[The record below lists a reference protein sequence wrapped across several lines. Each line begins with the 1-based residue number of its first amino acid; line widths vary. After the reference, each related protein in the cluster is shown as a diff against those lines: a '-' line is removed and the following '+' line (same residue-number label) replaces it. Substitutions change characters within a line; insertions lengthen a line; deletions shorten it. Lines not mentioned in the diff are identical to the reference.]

1 MAAFVVIQICFLFM
15 LMLGGVT
22 CRFEVRDCEKKY
34 SIIDFVLEE
43 YNCKFRGDGLYTY
56 EGVKDNIIIKKITF
70 DRLTEKSFLFVDGD
84 VDVVEIFGEASANS
98 EESSTITTDKQ
109 PTTISPTS
117 SSSSTSSVTVTSPN
131 VKRTSRPA
139 TSNVESKTTGGA
151 DMNMCPTTPPM
162 ESTTVEAES
171 SSIGWVVG
179 FVVSCIDWMH
189 AIFVLII
196 TGVGLIFQFYRGLR
210 QMYDDMQN
218 PTPVINGPPAPL
230 LPVIIGPPAPLLPV
244 IIGPL
249 PPVINGPPVA
259 LPPVINGPPV
269 ALPPVINGAPVA
281 LPPVINGPPAPLLPV
296 IIGPLGPL
304 PPVINGAPV
313 ALPPVIN
320 GPPAAL
326 PPVINGP
333 PAALPQA
340 PLRRSNR
347 LKNKPDYYHNM

>member
-1 MAAFVVIQICFLFM
+1 MDLRKTIPQCISPTTVRNMAAFVVIQICFLFM
-15 LMLGGVT
+15 FMLGGVT

-84 VDVVEIFGEASANS
+84 VDVVEIFGGGISCQSVRCTFKKTEIWINTLKCNS

-117 SSSSTSSVTVTSPN
+117 SSSSTSSVTVTTPN

-162 ESTTVEAES
+162 ESTTVVCIHMEAES

-179 FVVSCIDWMH
+179 FVVSCIGTV
-189 AIFVLII
+189 AFI
-196 TGVGLIFQFYRGLR
+196 TWEVVKLLMKRRRR
-210 QMYDDMQN
+210 QYM
-218 PTPVINGPPAPL
+218 
-230 LPVIIGPPAPLLPV
+230 
-244 IIGPL
+244 
-249 PPVINGPPVA
+249 
-259 LPPVINGPPV
+259 
-269 ALPPVINGAPVA
+269 
-281 LPPVINGPPAPLLPV
+281 
-296 IIGPLGPL
+296 
-304 PPVINGAPV
+304 
-313 ALPPVIN
+313 
-320 GPPAAL
+320 
-326 PPVINGP
+326 
-333 PAALPQA
+333 
-340 PLRRSNR
+340 RRNVRQRAFSER
-347 LKNKPDYYHNM
+347 MRESGGIEEIELTIP

>member
-1 MAAFVVIQICFLFM
+1 
-15 LMLGGVT
+15 MLGGVT
-22 CRFEVRDCEKKY
+22 CRFAVRDCEKKY

-84 VDVVEIFGEASANS
+84 VDVVEIFGGGISCQSVRCTFKKTEIWINTLKCNS

-117 SSSSTSSVTVTSPN
+117 SSSSTSSVTVTTPN

-139 TSNVESKTTGGA
+139 TSNVESKTTGA

-162 ESTTVEAES
+162 ESTTVVCIHMDSGIYNLGSCQVIDEEAQEA
-171 SSIGWVVG
+171 VHEEEY
-179 FVVSCIDWMH
+179 WMH

-230 LPVIIGPPAPLLPV
+230 LPVIIGPL
-244 IIGPL
+244 GPL

-269 ALPPVINGAPVA
+269 ALPPVIN
-281 LPPVINGPPAPLLPV
+281 
-296 IIGPLGPL
+296 
-304 PPVINGAPV
+304 
-313 ALPPVIN
+313 
-320 GPPAAL
+320 
-326 PPVINGP
+326 
-333 PAALPQA
+333 
-340 PLRRSNR
+340 
-347 LKNKPDYYHNM
+347 

>member
-1 MAAFVVIQICFLFM
+1 MLHITSKAHHSILF
-15 LMLGGVT
+15 
-22 CRFEVRDCEKKY
+22 
-34 SIIDFVLEE
+34 SQ
-43 YNCKFRGDGLYTY
+43 
-56 EGVKDNIIIKKITF
+56 
-70 DRLTEKSFLFVDGD
+70 
-84 VDVVEIFGEASANS
+84 NS

-230 LPVIIGPPAPLLPV
+230 LPVIIGPL
-244 IIGPL
+244 GPL

-281 LPPVINGPPAPLLPV
+281 LPPVINGPPVA
-296 IIGPLGPL
+296 L

-333 PAALPQA
+333 PAALPPVKWTTA
-340 PLRRSNR
+340 DSHL
-347 LKNKPDYYHNM
+347 L